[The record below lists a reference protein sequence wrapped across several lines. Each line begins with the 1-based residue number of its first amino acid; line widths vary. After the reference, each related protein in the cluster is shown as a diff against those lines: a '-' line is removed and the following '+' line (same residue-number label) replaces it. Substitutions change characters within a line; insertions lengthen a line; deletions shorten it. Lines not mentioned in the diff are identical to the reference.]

1 MVMEATLNKFAA
13 KVGETNSVRA
23 GHIAFRLSGEDGG
36 DFFLDCSTGDACL
49 TEGQPP
55 STPLIEVMGDARRI
69 RRIRRILEG
78 EKDATRQFLAGG
90 FRIRGDLR
98 YASDLALEL
107 GYIKQ
112 PLL

>member
-1 MVMEATLNKFAA
+1 MATEASLNKLAEKMGKTHSQRQGYIVF
-13 KVGETNSVRA
+13 K
-23 GHIAFRLSGEDGG
+23 LSGDDGG
-36 DFFLDCSTGDACL
+36 DFHLDCSGGKARL
-49 TEGQPP
+49 TKGQAPR
-55 STPLIEVMGDARRI
+55 TPLIEVVGDAKRI
-69 RRIRRILEG
+69 RGILDG

-107 GYIKQ
+107 GYIEQ